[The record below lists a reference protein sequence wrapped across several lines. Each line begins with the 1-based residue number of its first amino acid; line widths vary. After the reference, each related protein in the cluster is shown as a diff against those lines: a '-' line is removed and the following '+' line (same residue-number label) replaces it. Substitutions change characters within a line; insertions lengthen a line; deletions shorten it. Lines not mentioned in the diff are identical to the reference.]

1 MPDTTAKKP
10 PAPATIDEYL
20 AKLPDVQREALEE
33 IRGTIRSAAPD
44 ATESIN
50 YGVPFYKYKGKA
62 LISFG
67 AAKKHLAIYGS
78 NPTFVKQYEQELAGF
93 DRSPGTIRFTP
104 ENPIPADLVVKAVQ
118 IRIEEIDAQMKSKK
132 K

>member
-1 MPDTTAKKP
+1 MPDTVTSKATP
-10 PAPATIDEYL
+10 PATVDDYL
-20 AKLPDVQREALEE
+20 ARLPDVQRAALEE
-33 IRGTIRSAAPD
+33 IRSTIRSAAPD
-44 ATESIN
+44 AVESIN

-78 NPTFVKQYEQELAGF
+78 NPTFVTQYEQELAAF

-118 IRIEEIDAQMKSKK
+118 IRIGEIDAQTKSKK